1 MSLPN
6 ISVPLFKLKLP
17 SNGEEITY
25 RPFLVKE
32 EKILLM
38 AKEATDIESVT
49 LAVQQVLNNCTDGQL
64 DVKKLPT
71 FDLEYLFL
79 NVRAKSLGEQ
89 IELRYKHKTGK
100 NRDGVDCSAV
110 TPVYVDVDDIKV
122 KHKDNHSTKIMLT
135 DTVGVQMKYPTI
147 DLVNKIDSFND
158 QASIPIIVECI
169 DCLFDENKI
178 YDDTTTTKEELTE
191 FIETLDAKQMSK
203 IREFFFTMPKL
214 THEVEYTCNGCGQKD
229 TIRLEG
235 LSDFF

>member
-6 ISVPLFKLKLP
+6 ISVPLFKLNLP
-17 SNGEEITY
+17 SNGEQITY

-32 EKILLM
+32 EKILLV

-49 LAVQQVLNNCTDGQL
+49 LAVQQVLNNCTEGQI

-100 NRDGVDCSAV
+100 NRDGVECSAV
-110 TPVYVDVDDIKV
+110 TPVYIDVDDIKV
-122 KHKDNHSTKIMLT
+122 KHRDNHSTKIMLT
-135 DTVGVQMKYPTI
+135 DTVGVKMKYPTI

-158 QASIPIIVECI
+158 EASIPIIVECVE
-169 DCLFDENKI
+169 CLFDENKI
-178 YDDTTTTKEELTE
+178 YDETTTTKEELIE
-191 FIETLDAKQMSK
+191 FIEKLDAKQMSK
-203 IREFFFTMPKL
+203 IREFFYTMPKL
-214 THEVEYTCNGCGQKD
+214 TYEVEYTCNSCGQKD

>member
-6 ISVPLFKLKLP
+6 LSVPLFKLKLP

-32 EKILLM
+32 EKILLV
-38 AKEATDIESVT
+38 AKEAKDIESVT
-49 LAVQQVLNNCTDGQL
+49 LAVQQVLENCTEGQV

-79 NVRAKSLGEQ
+79 NIRAKSLGEE
-89 IELRYKHKTGK
+89 IELKYKHKTGK
-100 NRDGVDCSAV
+100 NRDGVPCDAV
-110 TPVYVDVDDIKV
+110 TPVYINVDDIKV
-122 KHKDNHSTKIMLT
+122 KNKDGHTSKIMVS
-135 DTVGVQMKYPTI
+135 DTVGIQMKYPTI
-147 DLVNKIDSFND
+147 DLVNKIENFND
-158 QASIPIIVECI
+158 EASIPIIVECI

-178 YDDTTTTKEELTE
+178 YDETTTTKEELTE
-191 FIETLDAKQMSK
+191 FVEKLDAKQMSK
-203 IREFFFTMPKL
+203 IREFFYTMPKL
-214 THEVEYTCNGCGQKD
+214 THEVGYTCNGCGQQD